1 MKRVLNVIRHDI
13 VSITRD
19 SVMVNIVVMLLVL
32 AVAAATLRHM
42 GLYPEWWH
50 NTQLLLL
57 LCYMPGMGYL
67 FAMLIVDEMDSGVNQ
82 ALLVSPAS
90 AMAVLCARVALPT
103 AFVLIYA
110 FAFIYSAQAID
121 LPFHHWLLPVLTLS
135 MSVAWVT
142 LLVPAISRDK
152 VKALGLFKILNLYTA
167 IATVGLFIPQDAWY
181 RPVLWLTPASWSLN
195 GIEAFIASQEAA
207 GYAWSFGGL
216 LFFGALVAHAAWL
229 YLRRQA
235 Q

>member
-1 MKRVLNVIRHDI
+1 MHRVLTVIRHDI

-19 SVMVNIVVMLLVL
+19 SVMVNIVVMLFML
-32 AVAAATLRHM
+32 AGAASILRHM

-90 AMAVLCARVALPT
+90 VMGVLWARVALPT
-103 AFVLIYA
+103 AFVIAYA
-110 FAFIYSAQAID
+110 FLFIYTARAIY
-121 LPFHHWLLPVLTLS
+121 LPFIQWLVPVLTLS
-135 MSVAWVT
+135 LSVAWVT
-142 LLVPAISRDK
+142 LLIPAIARDK
-152 VKALGLFKILNLYTA
+152 VQALGLFKVLNRYTA

-181 RPVLWLTPASWSLN
+181 RPVLWLTPASWALN
-195 GIEAFIASQEAA
+195 GIEAFIAGNAGT

-216 LFFGALVAHAAWL
+216 VFFALLVAHAATL
-229 YLRRQA
+229 YIRRQSR
-235 Q
+235 

>member
-1 MKRVLNVIRHDI
+1 MNRVLAVIRHDL

-19 SVMVNIVVMLLVL
+19 SIMVNVVVMMIVVAAL
-32 AVAAATLRHM
+32 ASVLRHM

-57 LCYMPGMGYL
+57 IAYMPGMGYL

-82 ALLVSPAS
+82 VLLVSPAS
-90 AMAVLCARVALPT
+90 AIGVFWARVSLPT
-103 AFVLIYA
+103 AFVLAYA
-110 FAFIYSAQAID
+110 FAFINAARAIE
-121 LPFHHWLLPVLTLS
+121 LPFHQWLPPVLTLS
-135 MSVAWVT
+135 MSVSWVT
-142 LLVPAISRDK
+142 LLVPALSRDK
-152 VKALGLFKILNLYTA
+152 VQALGLFKILNLYVA

-181 RPVLWLTPASWSLN
+181 RPVLWLTPASWALN
-195 GIEAFIASQEAA
+195 GIQAFIAGEDAQ
-207 GYAWSFGGL
+207 GYAWSAGGL
-216 LFFGALVAHAAWL
+216 IFFGLLVAHAAWL

>member
-1 MKRVLNVIRHDI
+1 MNRVLSVIGHDI

-19 SVMVNIVVMLLVL
+19 SIMINIVVMMIAL
-32 AVAAATLRHM
+32 ATIASILRHM

-57 LCYMPGMGYL
+57 LTYMPGMGYL

-90 AMAVLCARVALPT
+90 AMGVLWARVALPT
-103 AFVLIYA
+103 AFVLLYA
-110 FAFIYSAQAID
+110 FAFIYAARAID
-121 LPFHHWLLPVLTLS
+121 LPFHQWLVPILTLS
-135 MSVAWVT
+135 LAVSWVT
-142 LLVPAISRDK
+142 LLIPAISHDK
-152 VKALGLFKILNLYTA
+152 VQALGLFKILNLYVA

-181 RPVLWLTPASWSLN
+181 RPVLWLTPASWALN
-195 GIEAFIASQEAA
+195 GIEAFVGGNEGL

-216 LFFGALVAHAAWL
+216 AFFGALVAHAAWL

-235 Q
+235 R

>member
-1 MKRVLNVIRHDI
+1 MNRVLAVIRHDI

-19 SVMVNIVVMLLVL
+19 SIMVNVVVMMLVL
-32 AVAAATLRHM
+32 AAAASTLRHM

-57 LCYMPGMGYL
+57 ITYMPGMGYL

-90 AMAVLCARVALPT
+90 ATGVLWARVVVPT
-103 AFVLIYA
+103 AFVLVYA
-110 FAFIYSAQAID
+110 FAFIYSARAID
-121 LPFHHWLLPVLTLS
+121 LPFHQWLLPILTLS
-135 MSVAWVT
+135 LAVSWVT
-142 LLVPAISRDK
+142 LLIPAISRDK
-152 VKALGLFKILNLYTA
+152 VQALGLFKILNLYVA

-181 RPVLWLTPASWSLN
+181 RPVLWLTPASWALN
-195 GIEAFIASQEAA
+195 GIQAFIAGEDGQ
-207 GYAWSFGGL
+207 GYAWSTGGL
-216 LFFGALVAHAAWL
+216 IFFGLLVAHAALL

-235 Q
+235 R